1 MRRVVA
7 TAWLVT
13 GCASFAPPVA
23 SEVAGVAGCYRVDF
37 GAWQLDRDSVA
48 VPAGAREF
56 ALTIERAERSS
67 LRTAPPAYKVR
78 TVSGPGFGDAVPP
91 NPFEWDALRRRG
103 GGFFIAKDNGQRGL
117 FLLFAPSDSGL
128 AGRARIWHA
137 DPLAH
142 DTLFA
147 LDRPWEEPRKASRT
161 VATARIRAVRIG
173 CDSVAP
179 RSAP

>member
-1 MRRVVA
+1 
-7 TAWLVT
+7 
-13 GCASFAPPVA
+13 
-23 SEVAGVAGCYRVDF
+23 VAGCYRVDF
-37 GAWQLDRDSVA
+37 GPWQFDRDSVA

-56 ALTIERAERSS
+56 ALTTERAEHSS

-78 TVSGPGFGDAVPP
+78 MVSGPGFGDAVPP
-91 NPFEWDALRRRG
+91 NPFEWDALRGRG

-117 FLLFAPSDSGL
+117 LLLLASSDSGL

-137 DPLAH
+137 DPLAQN
-142 DTLFA
+142 TLFA
-147 LDRPWEEPRKASRT
+147 LGQPWDDLRKASRT
-161 VATARIRAVRIG
+161 VATARLRAVRIG